1 MMRKLLYSFLF
12 FIFLHT
18 AGFGQVL
25 WNNNIDGNNPGNT
38 SPYTTG
44 QIVAP
49 GITVSGISRS
59 TLSGTSLVAANGN
72 DRFNAS
78 GWSGTTGANNIVL
91 NNYFEFTLT
100 PSAGNSINFVTLVY
114 SAQTGGSGSS
124 VTNFAV
130 RSSIDGYV
138 ANIATPGSSGGTI
151 SLSGTSYQGITSS
164 ITFRVYAWGGSG
176 TRQYS
181 INDFTFTGT
190 VCFPTTTT
198 PATICQGGSGT
209 LTASSSGATTSNTF
223 SGSWNGAADPTA
235 NMPAGGMVNS
245 TTCSFDG
252 TVSRNYN
259 SVNFTVNTT
268 GNYTFKMTDT
278 NSYDGMAYIYTAGL
292 TPGTCSAGWVVGS
305 DDDGAAQTEPRL
317 TTTLTAGV
325 VYTLVSTTWSST
337 TGTYSGSYAWTVTP
351 PAGGQVTLSP
361 VLWYNSGGTLI
372 GGGSPFNPVGV
383 TGGLADTN
391 TVGTTTFYASS
402 GNASCTRTS
411 ATFTING
418 NNTPISQI
426 GSTYSFCVD
435 SNNTQTTANI
445 SAGQYALLNV
455 IQGYTYTFQVGD
467 IFSGNNEKINILN
480 ANTDADVSPAATNT
494 GSAGATITNW
504 VAPYSGQVKVVVSTG
519 SCSNNGIAGT
529 GGLTLSL
536 NSVGNTLDDQTLA
549 GTTDNTWRGH
559 IYNWTSATT
568 PPGGTS
574 PTSVTTTTPF
584 SGAEYV
590 GYYNEPGESIT
601 QNFGGNDV
609 CFPVLSGGAQRGSIR
624 TEQFAVRYRMRST
637 KTGCYMVT
645 VRGDD
650 GVRLYV
656 DGVRVVNQW
665 QEQSATTYSNVFVN
679 LTGSSV
685 LVLDY
690 YENGGSNVVEFS
702 MTPFNAS
709 SNTITA
715 PATTTVC
722 SGTTPGLI
730 DGSAYQYN
738 GTTVNPTVR
747 FQWESSSSATGP
759 WSNVTT
765 GTGMTSEDYTPAA
778 ITGNATQ
785 NITYYRRT
793 VTSATSASCSYSSDP
808 ISITT
813 NPAATLTR
821 SGGTASQTVCSGSAI
836 TNIVYTF
843 GGGATSASVTNLPAG
858 LTSNISGNA
867 LTISGTPTAGG
878 TYTVTTTGQ
887 ASPCTAT
894 TANGTITINP
904 APTLVLTSG
913 TASPTVCPGTAITNI
928 VYTFGGGA
936 TGVNVTGLPAGLTSN
951 VSGSTVTISGT
962 PTAGG
967 TYSVAT
973 TGQTTPCTAASLGGT
988 VTINSVHT
996 ISAGANRTVCQNN
1009 AMSNITM
1016 TLGGGATGATITGL
1030 PAGVTYAVS
1039 GTTLTISGTPTVSG
1053 QFTYNVTTT
1062 GNSCTAATT
1071 SGTITVGVGNNTIT
1085 YSNGTSGFICINA
1098 PEDNTND
1105 TDFIAPTGTYFNTV
1119 SFASYGTANGSCPSF
1134 SINYTCHAPSS
1145 QSFVEGRLLGNS
1157 GTVKIRATN
1166 TNFLPDP
1173 CVNTYKYL
1181 RVIAYYSQAICSGT
1195 APGEITGSDPSGAGG
1210 YSYQWQSSTSATG
1223 TFAPITGANAK
1234 NYTPG
1239 VLTQSMYYRRV
1250 VTSGTCTSTSPII
1263 LIKVNPRPTAVVS
1276 GTTAIC
1282 NGGSTTVS
1290 VALTGTAPWSLSYSN
1305 GSATTNVTNITAS
1318 PYTFNVNPTANT
1330 TYTVTALSDANCT
1343 AAAGDMTGSAV
1354 ITVRPRPTATI
1365 SGTTT
1370 TCYGVS
1376 TPVSVAFTG
1385 TGPWNI
1391 WYTYGGSSGT
1401 FSTSTNPYTVNV
1413 NPTSTTTYEITA
1425 LSDANCTATVADIS
1439 AGATI
1444 TVRPQFTAGAIQS
1457 TGQTICYGQNPSQIG
1472 GTTAASGGD
1481 GTITYRWQSSTDAAF
1496 TSPTT
1501 ISSDTQNYTPAPGL
1515 TVSTWYRRQAKDG
1528 TCNAFTSSTNVWA
1541 VTVRPQF
1548 TAGAIQ
1554 TTGQTIC
1561 LGQNPSQIGS
1571 DTAASG
1577 GNGTITYKWQA
1588 GGVDIAGSN
1597 SATYTPPAGLATTT
1611 TYTRFANDGA
1621 CNTSPTL
1628 STGSWT
1634 VTVRSIATTPTVGT
1648 KTDVTCLSQGTVALS
1663 GLPSGSWQ
1671 INQSGTATASIPG
1684 SGTTTTITGLAQG
1697 TYYFTV
1703 QTATTCAS
1711 AQTGAV
1717 SIGDQSSTTW
1727 TSTGWSNG
1735 LPSSSKSVIIASTV
1749 GNPFAADME
1758 ACRLTISIPNAT
1770 GDPVVTVPEGIT
1782 LTITNEVSSN
1792 GKLVFES
1799 GASLVQTTNA
1809 VNTGEIV
1816 YKRKISVRRYD
1827 LTYWSMPV
1835 TRTGFSMHEFSPGTL
1850 GDKYYTYDPSGGW
1863 TIDYNGITPMVI
1875 GKGYSIRAP
1884 QNYDINVKA
1893 DFIGTFTGIPNNGNI
1908 PAAVVSGKWNLIGN
1922 PYPSAISADKFT
1934 ADNPGIGALYFW
1946 AHVNLPIQSTTDQYL
1961 YYKDDFVVYNSLGST
1976 TTGSS
1981 NAFQGYIGATQGFIV
1996 KAPAATVNF
2005 NNDQRRAS
2013 HNGQFYKTDQSAA
2026 VEKNRVWLNFTN
2038 ASGTFKQ
2045 ILVGYATGATNTTDV
2060 DFDAVSMGSNPDI
2073 DFYSIN
2079 NSKKLSIQGR
2089 ALPFVNSDLIP
2100 LGYMLS
2106 TAGDYTVAIDHA
2118 DGLFGS
2124 GQDVFLEDKTTG
2136 KITNLRLADYTFN
2149 SAAGTFN
2156 SRFVL
2161 RYTSGTLGV
2170 DDIESLENSV
2180 LVSVKNKVVKITS
2193 SKETIKE
2200 VNIFDIGAQLLY
2212 NKNNVNSSELQ
2223 ISNLQ
2228 SSDQALLVKITLENG
2243 YTFAKK
2249 IIYSNL

>member
-100 PSAGNSINFVTLVY
+100 PSAGNSINFVSLVY

-209 LTASSSGATTSNTF
+209 LTASSSGVTTSNTF
-223 SGSWNGAADPTA
+223 SGSWNGATDPTA

-259 SVNFTVNTT
+259 SINFTVNTT

-317 TTTLTAGV
+317 TATLTAGV
-325 VYTLVSTTWSST
+325 VYTLISTTWAT
-337 TGTYSGSYAWTVTP
+337 VTGTYSGNYTWTVTP

-361 VLWYNSGGTLI
+361 ILWYNSGGTLI

-383 TGGLADTN
+383 TGGLSDTN
-391 TVGTTTFYASS
+391 TIGTTTFYASS
-402 GNASCTRTS
+402 GNASCTRTP

-480 ANTDADVSPAATNT
+480 ATTDADVSPAATNT

-519 SCSNNGIAGT
+519 SCSNNGITGT

-536 NSVGNTLDDQTLA
+536 ISVGNTLDDQTLA

-730 DGSAYQYN
+730 DGSSYQYN

-821 SGGTASQTVCSGSAI
+821 SGGAASQTVCSGSAI
-836 TNIVYTF
+836 TNIIYTF

-858 LTSNISGNA
+858 LTSSISGNA

-894 TANGTITINP
+894 TANGTITVNP
-904 APTLVLTSG
+904 AATLVLTSG

-988 VTINSVHT
+988 VTINPVHT
-996 ISAGANRTVCQNN
+996 ITSGANRSVCQNN
-1009 AMSNITM
+1009 NMTNITM
-1016 TLGGGATGATITGL
+1016 TLGGGATGATVTGL
-1030 PAGVTYAVS
+1030 PAGVIYSVS
-1039 GTTLTISGTPTVSG
+1039 GTILTISGTPTVTG

-1062 GNSCTAATT
+1062 GNSCAVATT
-1071 SGTITVGVGNNTIT
+1071 SGTINVGVGNNTISYT
-1085 YSNGTSGFICINA
+1085 NGTSGSVCGFASENGTVNFVA
-1098 PEDNTND
+1098 PS
-1105 TDFIAPTGTYFNTV
+1105 GTYFNTV
-1119 SFASYGTANGSCPSF
+1119 RFASYGLPDGNCGAYSIGSCHS
-1134 SINYTCHAPSS
+1134 NTS
-1145 QSFVEGRLLGNS
+1145 QSATETRLLGNS
-1157 GTVKIRATN
+1157 NTVSFLASNGVFGDPCVGTVKN
-1166 TNFLPDP
+1166 
-1173 CVNTYKYL
+1173 YKGY
-1181 RVIAYYSQAICSGT
+1181 ASYSMPICAGT
-1195 APGEITGSDPSGAGG
+1195 TPGTITGSDPIGG
-1210 YSYQWQSSTSATG
+1210 STYSYEWQSSTSATG
-1223 TFAPITGANAK
+1223 TFTPIASSNTK
-1234 NYTPG
+1234 DYTPG
-1239 VLTQSMYYRRV
+1239 ILTASTYYRRV
-1250 VTSGTCTSTSPII
+1250 VTSNGCTSISPVL
-1263 LIKVNPRPTAVVS
+1263 LIKVNQLPTIA
-1276 GTTAIC
+1276 
-1282 NGGSTTVS
+1282 
-1290 VALTGTAPWSLSYSN
+1290 
-1305 GSATTNVTNITAS
+1305 SATTAS
-1318 PYTFNVNPTANT
+1318 
-1330 TYTVTALSDANCT
+1330 
-1343 AAAGDMTGSAV
+1343 
-1354 ITVRPRPTATI
+1354 
-1365 SGTTT
+1365 
-1370 TCYGVS
+1370 
-1376 TPVSVAFTG
+1376 
-1385 TGPWNI
+1385 
-1391 WYTYGGSSGT
+1391 
-1401 FSTSTNPYTVNV
+1401 
-1413 NPTSTTTYEITA
+1413 
-1425 LSDANCTATVADIS
+1425 
-1439 AGATI
+1439 
-1444 TVRPQFTAGAIQS
+1444 
-1457 TGQTICYGQNPSQIG
+1457 TICYGTTSSALAYT
-1472 GTTAASGGD
+1472 GTTETPTTYSITWNASPANTFLPVTD
-1481 GTITYRWQSSTDAAF
+1481 ASLTTSPISITIPSTAVANTYTGTITVKNA
-1496 TSPTT
+1496 
-1501 ISSDTQNYTPAPGL
+1501 NGC
-1515 TVSTWYRRQAKDG
+1515 VSTG
-1528 TCNAFTSSTNVWA
+1528 NSFTL
-1541 VTVRPQF
+1541 TVRPQF

-1554 TTGQTIC
+1554 TTGETIC
-1561 LGQNPSQIGS
+1561 SGQNPSQIGS
-1571 DTAASG
+1571 TTAASG
-1577 GNGTITYKWQA
+1577 GDGVITYQWLA
-1588 GGVDIAGSN
+1588 DGVNITGAN
-1597 SATYTPPAGLATTT
+1597 SATYTPPAGLTTTT
-1611 TYTRFANDGA
+1611 TYTRSAHDGT
-1621 CNTSPTL
+1621 CNTGSTL

-1634 VTVRSIATTPTVGT
+1634 VTVHPLQTAPSTTITHVN
-1648 KTDVTCLSQGTVALS
+1648 CLAQGKVIL
-1663 GLPSGSWQ
+1663 GNLPSSGAYQ
-1671 INQSGTATASIPG
+1671 INQTGHASATINVTS
-1684 SGTTTTITGLAQG
+1684 STGTTYEVTGLSAG
-1697 TYYFTV
+1697 TYYFTI
-1703 QTATTCAS
+1703 QTGTTCAS
-1711 AQTGAV
+1711 AQTEV
-1717 SIGDQSSTTW
+1717 IITDQSSTTW
-1727 TSTGWSNG
+1727 NGSGWSNG
-1735 LPSSSKSVIIASTV
+1735 PPASSKSVIINSAL
-1749 GNPFAADME
+1749 GNPLAANID
-1758 ACRLTISIPNAT
+1758 ACSLTINVPNGAS
-1770 GDPVVTVPEGIT
+1770 DPDLIVPSGVTLNV
-1782 LTITNEVSSN
+1782 TNIVTSN
-1792 GKLVFES
+1792 GKLVFKS
-1799 GASLVQTTNA
+1799 GASLKQKDNVAN
-1809 VNTGEIV
+1809 VGEIV
-1816 YKRKISVRRYD
+1816 YERKTSVRRYD
-1827 LTYWSMPV
+1827 ATYWSMPV
-1835 TRTGFSMHEFSPGTL
+1835 EKAGFQMYNLSPLTL
-1850 GDKYYTYDPSGGW
+1850 FDKYFHLNTSGTASAW
-1863 TIDYNGITPMVI
+1863 EIIYNGNKAMLT
-1875 GKGYSIRAP
+1875 GYGYSIRAP
-1884 QNYDINVKA
+1884 Q
-1893 DFIGTFTGIPNNGNI
+1893 TF
-1908 PAAVVSGKWNLIGN
+1908 
-1922 PYPSAISADKFT
+1922 
-1934 ADNPGIGALYFW
+1934 
-1946 AHVNLPIQSTTDQYL
+1946 PITD
-1961 YYKDDFVVYNSLGST
+1961 
-1976 TTGSS
+1976 
-1981 NAFQGYIGATQGFIV
+1981 
-1996 KAPAATVNF
+1996 
-2005 NNDQRRAS
+2005 R
-2013 HNGQFYKTDQSAA
+2013 
-2026 VEKNRVWLNFTN
+2026 E
-2038 ASGTFKQ
+2038 
-2045 ILVGYATGATNTTDV
+2045 
-2060 DFDAVSMGSNPDI
+2060 
-2073 DFYSIN
+2073 
-2079 NSKKLSIQGR
+2079 
-2089 ALPFVNSDLIP
+2089 
-2100 LGYMLS
+2100 
-2106 TAGDYTVAIDHA
+2106 
-2118 DGLFGS
+2118 
-2124 GQDVFLEDKTTG
+2124 
-2136 KITNLRLADYTFN
+2136 
-2149 SAAGTFN
+2149 
-2156 SRFVL
+2156 
-2161 RYTSGTLGV
+2161 
-2170 DDIESLENSV
+2170 
-2180 LVSVKNKVVKITS
+2180 
-2193 SKETIKE
+2193 
-2200 VNIFDIGAQLLY
+2200 
-2212 NKNNVNSSELQ
+2212 
-2223 ISNLQ
+2223 
-2228 SSDQALLVKITLENG
+2228 
-2243 YTFAKK
+2243 
-2249 IIYSNL
+2249 